1 MADGSQQLMRI
12 METQTRFN
20 LAAAVE
26 NWRRELAA
34 QPGIMPDD
42 CRELEVHLLDSIA
55 QLRKVG
61 LGEEEA
67 FWLARRRIGL
77 PKEICEEFGKEN
89 PAKVWRDRL
98 LWIAVALLG
107 LQLWESACFSLT
119 SPLVIIAA
127 TMKSVPTWL
136 DAVRE
141 ARNLI
146 GNELIYVVTAIWF
159 AIQVHRGRMGRLLS
173 VWEFLSQSRLRFLS
187 VSVPLVL
194 TLFALENLSLLPF
207 GEFAVSRN
215 DELLLLHT
223 FRDFGYQ
230 FLLSAISPLAMV
242 GFIAWLIPGRQKEEA
257 QLAAAS

>member
-1 MADGSQQLMRI
+1 MRI

-26 NWRRELAA
+26 SWRRELAA

-42 CRELEVHLLDSIA
+42 GRELEAHLLDSIA

-67 FWLARRRIGL
+67 FWLARRRIGM

-89 PAKVWRDRL
+89 PAAVWRDRL

-107 LQLWESACFSLT
+107 LQLWEAACFSLT

-127 TMKSVPTWL
+127 AMKSVPAWL
-136 DAVRE
+136 DAVAR
-141 ARNLI
+141 ARNPI
-146 GNELIYVVTAIWF
+146 GNELIYVMTAIWF
-159 AIQVHRGRMGRLLS
+159 AIQVYRGRMGRLLS
-173 VWEFLSQSRLRFLS
+173 VWECLSQSRLRFLS

-194 TLFALENLSLLPF
+194 TLFALENFSLLPF
-207 GEFAVSRN
+207 GFAAGVRI
-215 DELLLLHT
+215 DELILSYT
-223 FRDFGYQ
+223 FRSFRYE
-230 FLLSAISPLAMV
+230 FLLNAISPLAMV
-242 GFIAWLIPGRQKEEA
+242 GFIARLIPGRQKEEVRF
-257 QLAAAS
+257 AAAG